1 MAMGETFVHLHL
13 HTDYSLLDGA
23 IQIPALARR
32 VRELRMPA
40 VAVTDHGNLFGAIS
54 FFHAMREVGITPI
67 IGMEAYLTLGDRR
80 ERPAGPEKAIYHII
94 LLAQNETGYR
104 NLVKLSSLSY
114 LEGFHYKP
122 RIDKDLLSTYREG
135 LIALSSCMSGVPA
148 AFIRQGRVDE
158 AARHALEFQDILG
171 RGNYYLEIQD
181 HGIPEQRDVAR
192 ALVEISRRTGIPL
205 VVTNDCHYLTREDFR
220 AHDVLLCI
228 GTGKTVHDTQRLRYP
243 SDQLYVKSA
252 EEMWHHFGTEFPEAL
267 RNTVRIAERCDLKLP
282 QPPGIGYLPVFPV
295 PEGFT
300 PESYFE
306 KVVREGFAERMVQW
320 REKAARG
327 ELKYPLSTYEQ
338 RLEYEIET
346 ITRMGFA
353 GYFLIVWDLVRYA
366 RQRGIPVGPGR
377 GSAAGSLVAYC
388 LRITDVDP
396 IQYDLLFER
405 FLSPARVTMPDI
417 DIDFCMR
424 GRPEV
429 IAYVSQ
435 LYGRENVCQIIT
447 FGTLASRAVIKDVGR
462 ALDMKYADVER
473 VAALIPPPIRGRNVS
488 IEEAIARNAELRQ
501 LIEKDPQVREL
512 MDLARRL
519 EGCARHASIHAA
531 GIVISPRPLHD
542 LIPVYKTP
550 KGEIT
555 TQFALTDLERT
566 GMLKMDFLALTT
578 LTIIDDC
585 LKMIEAAEGKRLD
598 LSQIPLDDPKTLEL
612 FAEGDTDA
620 IFQFEGEGIRELCR
634 RLKPECFEDLVALN
648 ALYRPGPLDS
658 GLVEDFI
665 ERRQGRR
672 RVTYDFPEA
681 REVLESTYGIPIYQE
696 QVMALFQKLAGYSLG
711 EADLIRRAMGKKKRE
726 ELDRHREAFLQR
738 AIERGHDG
746 AKVKRLWQQLE
757 GFADYAFNKSHA
769 VAYSLLAYQT
779 AYLKAHYPTYFY
791 AAVLSNELNNTDKV
805 VKYINRARARGIEIL
820 PPDVNMSREGFTPL
834 GGKIRFGLAAIK
846 GLGIATVQAIIAA
859 REAGGPFRS
868 LFDFA
873 ARVDPRVL
881 NRRVLESLIKAGAFD
896 SLGANRHQLFAA
908 VERALEYGAR
918 RGRERE
924 IGQFDLFAASAP
936 ATAEGLEPTLPDLPE
951 WPLEERLAGEKE
963 TLGFYV
969 TGHPLEKYAAEIAQY
984 TDVTT
989 EQLFGAG
996 IFKDEASN
1004 GDLTEVESES
1014 ESESDGYPTHSLDR
1028 VGTPEGAPSRSA
1040 LMRSSRLQE
1049 WAGRTVTIAGIV
1061 TALSLKT
1068 TKRGDRFAI
1077 FTLEDQYGSLKVLVW
1092 PETFHK
1098 TSRILRSDAL
1108 VVVRGKLELEE
1119 NTATLIAEEIV
1130 TLEELKER
1138 ATRGP
1143 HAIFGSRGVPAT
1155 LVIIRV
1161 PAEAVTP
1168 AKVDLLYGIL
1178 DRHRGSADVLF
1189 EVECAGGILARI
1201 RPNPFVK
1208 IAPSSDA
1215 LEQIERHLGRCEIRL
1230 VNGRPR

>member
-1 MAMGETFVHLHL
+1 MGLGGRAMAKEFVHLHL

-23 IQIPALARR
+23 IQIGALARR
-32 VRELRMPA
+32 MVELGMPA
-40 VAVTDHGNLFGAIS
+40 VAVTDHGNLFGALS
-54 FFHAMREVGITPI
+54 FYHAMREVGVTPI

-80 ERPAGPEKAIYHII
+80 ERPAGQEKAIYHLI
-94 LLAQNETGYR
+94 LLAQDETGYR
-104 NLVKLSSLSY
+104 HLVKLSSLAY

-122 RIDKDLLSTYREG
+122 RLDKELLATYHEG

-148 AFIRQGRVDE
+148 ALALQGKMDE
-158 AARHALEFQDILG
+158 AVRQAAEFQDIFG
-171 RGNYYLEIQD
+171 KGNYYLELQD
-181 HGIPEQRDVAR
+181 HGIPAQRDVIR
-192 ALVEISRRTGIPL
+192 ALSEIARRTGIPL
-205 VVTNDCHYLTREDFR
+205 VVTNDCHYLTREDAR

-228 GTGKTVHDTQRLRYP
+228 GTGKTIKDTNRLHYQ

-252 EEMWHHFGTEFPEAL
+252 EEMWERFGTEFPEAL
-267 RNTVRIAERCDLKLP
+267 RNTVRIAERCRLELP
-282 QPPGIGYLPVFPV
+282 KPPGVGYLPVFPV

-300 PESYFE
+300 TESYFE
-306 KVVREGFAERMVQW
+306 KVVRDGFAERMVQW

-327 ELKYPLSTYEQ
+327 ELRHPLSTYEQ

-346 ITRMGFA
+346 IKHMGFA

-462 ALDMKYADVER
+462 ALDMKYADVEK
-473 VAALIPPPIRGRNVS
+473 VAALIPPPVRGRNVS
-488 IEEAIARNAELRQ
+488 IEEAIARTPELRQ
-501 LIEKDPQVREL
+501 LIEKNPQVREL
-512 MDLARRL
+512 IDLARRL

-555 TQFALTDLERT
+555 TQFALADLEKT

-578 LTIIDDC
+578 LTIIEDC
-585 LKMIEAAEGKRLD
+585 LKMIEAAEGRRLD
-598 LSQIPLDDPKTLEL
+598 LSQIPLDDKKTLEL

-620 IFQFEGEGIRELCR
+620 VFQFEGEGIRELCR
-634 RLKPECFEDLVALN
+634 RLKPERFEDLVAVN

-658 GLVEDFI
+658 GMVEDFI

-672 RVTYDFPEA
+672 RVTYDFPEV

-738 AIERGHDG
+738 AMARGHDR
-746 AKVKRLWQQLE
+746 AKLEKLWQQLE

-769 VAYSLLAYQT
+769 VAYSYLAYQT

-805 VKYINRARARGIEIL
+805 VKYINRLRARGIEIL
-820 PPDVNMSREGFTPL
+820 PPDVNLSREGFTPL

-846 GLGIATVQAIIAA
+846 GLGLSTVHAILAA

-881 NRRVLESLIKAGAFD
+881 NKRVLESLIKAGAFD
-896 SLGANRHQLFAA
+896 SLGARRSQLFAA
-908 VERALEYGAR
+908 IDRALEYGTR

-924 IGQFDLFAASAP
+924 IGQFGLFATSTEG
-936 ATAEGLEPTLPDLPE
+936 ATVDLEPSLPDLPE

-969 TGHPLEKYAAEIAQY
+969 TGHPLERYAEEIALY
-984 TDVTT
+984 TDTTT
-989 EQLFGAG
+989 EHLFGLGDVRVEVADG
-996 IFKDEASN
+996 DPSDLEAS
-1004 GDLTEVESES
+1004 GGSEADDES
-1014 ESESDGYPTHSLDR
+1014 L
-1028 VGTPEGAPSRSA
+1028 PSHLLRLRA
-1040 LMRSSRLQE
+1040 L
-1049 WAGRTVTIAGIV
+1049 AGRTITIAGIV
-1061 TALSLKT
+1061 TALALKT

-1092 PETFHK
+1092 PETFN
-1098 TSRILRSDAL
+1098 RANGLLREDAL
-1108 VVVRGKLELEE
+1108 VVVRGKLEAEE
-1119 NTATLIAEEIV
+1119 TAATLIAEEIL
-1130 TLEELKER
+1130 TLEELK
-1138 ATRGP
+1138 TRM
-1143 HAIFGSRGVPAT
+1143 T
-1155 LVIIRV
+1155 KLVIIRV
-1161 PAEAVTP
+1161 KSEAVTP
-1168 AKVDLLYGIL
+1168 AKVDVLYGVL
-1178 DRHRGSADVLF
+1178 DRYRGSADVLF
-1189 EVECAGGILARI
+1189 EVECAGGVLARI

-1208 IAPSSDA
+1208 IAPSPEA
-1215 LEQIERHLGRCEIRL
+1215 LAEIRRHLEGCEIRL
-1230 VNGRPR
+1230 VNGRRP

>member
-726 ELDRHREAFLQR
+726 ELDRHREAFP
-738 AIERGHDG
+738 AAGH
-746 AKVKRLWQQLE
+746 
-757 GFADYAFNKSHA
+757 
-769 VAYSLLAYQT
+769 
-779 AYLKAHYPTYFY
+779 
-791 AAVLSNELNNTDKV
+791 
-805 VKYINRARARGIEIL
+805 RARA
-820 PPDVNMSREGFTPL
+820 
-834 GGKIRFGLAAIK
+834 
-846 GLGIATVQAIIAA
+846 
-859 REAGGPFRS
+859 
-868 LFDFA
+868 
-873 ARVDPRVL
+873 
-881 NRRVLESLIKAGAFD
+881 
-896 SLGANRHQLFAA
+896 
-908 VERALEYGAR
+908 
-918 RGRERE
+918 
-924 IGQFDLFAASAP
+924 
-936 ATAEGLEPTLPDLPE
+936 
-951 WPLEERLAGEKE
+951 
-963 TLGFYV
+963 
-969 TGHPLEKYAAEIAQY
+969 
-984 TDVTT
+984 
-989 EQLFGAG
+989 
-996 IFKDEASN
+996 
-1004 GDLTEVESES
+1004 
-1014 ESESDGYPTHSLDR
+1014 
-1028 VGTPEGAPSRSA
+1028 
-1040 LMRSSRLQE
+1040 
-1049 WAGRTVTIAGIV
+1049 
-1061 TALSLKT
+1061 
-1068 TKRGDRFAI
+1068 
-1077 FTLEDQYGSLKVLVW
+1077 
-1092 PETFHK
+1092 
-1098 TSRILRSDAL
+1098 
-1108 VVVRGKLELEE
+1108 
-1119 NTATLIAEEIV
+1119 
-1130 TLEELKER
+1130 
-1138 ATRGP
+1138 
-1143 HAIFGSRGVPAT
+1143 
-1155 LVIIRV
+1155 
-1161 PAEAVTP
+1161 
-1168 AKVDLLYGIL
+1168 
-1178 DRHRGSADVLF
+1178 
-1189 EVECAGGILARI
+1189 
-1201 RPNPFVK
+1201 
-1208 IAPSSDA
+1208 
-1215 LEQIERHLGRCEIRL
+1215 
-1230 VNGRPR
+1230 

>member
-1 MAMGETFVHLHL
+1 MAKEFVHLHL

-23 IQIPALARR
+23 IQIGALARR
-32 VRELRMPA
+32 LEALRMPA

-54 FFHAMREVGITPI
+54 FYHAMQEVGVTPI

-80 ERPAGPEKAIYHII
+80 ERPAGQEAGKTIYHIV

-104 NLVKLSSLSY
+104 NLVKLSSFAY

-122 RIDKDLLSTYREG
+122 RIDKELLATYREG
-135 LIALSSCMSGVPA
+135 LIALSSCLSGVPTALALQGKLEEATRQA
-148 AFIRQGRVDE
+148 A
-158 AARHALEFQDILG
+158 EFQDILG
-171 RGNYYLEIQD
+171 KGNYYLEIQD
-181 HGIPEQRDVAR
+181 HGIPGQREAAR
-192 ALVEISRRTGIPL
+192 ALCEISRRTGIPL

-228 GTGKTVHDTQRLRYP
+228 GTGKTIKDTNRLHYQ

-252 EEMWHHFGTEFPEAL
+252 EEMWQLFGTELPEAL
-267 RNTVRIAERCDLKLP
+267 RNTVRIAERCHLELP
-282 QPPGIGYLPVFPV
+282 KPPGVGYLPVFPV

-300 PESYFE
+300 TESYFE
-306 KVVREGFAERMVQW
+306 KVARDGFAERRRQW
-320 REKAARG
+320 EEKAARG
-327 ELKYPLSTYEQ
+327 ELKYPLSVYEQ

-346 ITRMGFA
+346 IKQMGFA

-424 GRPEV
+424 GRQEV

-462 ALDMKYADVER
+462 ALDMKYADVEK
-473 VAALIPPPIRGRNVS
+473 VAALIPPPVRGRNVS
-488 IEEAIARNAELRQ
+488 IEEALARTPELRQ
-501 LIEKDPQVREL
+501 LIEKNPQVREL

-555 TQFALTDLERT
+555 TQFALADLEKT

-585 LKMIEAAEGKRLD
+585 LKMIEAAEGQRLD
-598 LSQIPLDDPKTLEL
+598 LSQIPLDDKKTLEL
-612 FAEGDTDA
+612 FAEGETDA

-634 RLKPECFEDLVALN
+634 RLKPERFEDLVALN

-658 GLVEDFI
+658 GLVEEFI
-665 ERRQGRR
+665 ARRQGRR

-738 AIERGHDG
+738 AMARGHDR
-746 AKVKRLWQQLE
+746 AKLEKLWQQLE

-769 VAYSLLAYQT
+769 VAYSYLAYQT

-820 PPDVNMSREGFTPL
+820 PPDVNLSREGFTPL

-846 GLGIATVQAIIAA
+846 GLGMTTVQAIIAA

-881 NRRVLESLIKAGAFD
+881 NKRVLESLIKAGAFD
-896 SLGANRHQLFAA
+896 SLGARRSQLFAA
-908 VERALEYGAR
+908 IDRALEYGAR

-924 IGQFDLFAASAP
+924 IGQFGLFASSP
-936 ATAEGLEPTLPDLPE
+936 QATASDLEPPLPDVPE
-951 WPLEERLAGEKE
+951 WPLEERLVGEKE

-969 TGHPLEKYAAEIAQY
+969 TGHPLEKYASEIACY
-984 TDVTT
+984 TDTTT
-989 EQLFGAG
+989 EQLLGAVTS
-996 IFKDEASN
+996 KEEEAST
-1004 GDLTEVESES
+1004 GDLADLEPEEGVEAES
-1014 ESESDGYPTHSLDR
+1014 ARLSP
-1028 VGTPEGAPSRSA
+1028 ASA
-1040 LMRSSRLQE
+1040 AERAWRLQAL
-1049 WAGRTVTIAGIV
+1049 AGRTITIAGIV
-1061 TALSLKT
+1061 TALSVKT

-1092 PETFHK
+1092 PEAFT
-1098 TSRILRSDAL
+1098 RANGLLRNDAL
-1108 VVVRGKLELEE
+1108 VVVRGRLELEE
-1119 NTATLIAEEIV
+1119 SAITLIAEEIT

-1138 ATRGP
+1138 MTK
-1143 HAIFGSRGVPAT
+1143 
-1155 LVIIRV
+1155 LVVIRV
-1161 PAEAVTP
+1161 RSEALTP
-1168 AKVDLLYGIL
+1168 AKVDLLYAVL

-1189 EVECAGGILARI
+1189 EVECAGGMLARI

-1208 IAPSSDA
+1208 IAPSPEA
-1215 LEQIERHLGRCEIRL
+1215 LAEIERQLGSCAIRL
-1230 VNGRPR
+1230 LNGRRP